1 MLTTFAEEFRRFN
14 ILFDRLVNETNLW
27 IARTPPDR
35 LEWLP
40 VDNGN
45 VRFGDRVS
53 HVTIKSLYIH
63 MAVAEHLSIRRL
75 RDCAPGELL
84 PLPRDPELT
93 SRLANGDFLAEGMQL
108 RVENMR
114 TLRSFDDAVLGKTV
128 RFAGDQTTWS
138 VMGFLW
144 GLFGHRAY
152 HLGNIDIYVRQA
164 DTPAPDF
171 YSFNPKQMA

>member
-1 MLTTFAEEFRRFN
+1 
-14 ILFDRLVNETNLW
+14 
-27 IARTPPDR
+27 
-35 LEWLP
+35 
-40 VDNGN
+40 
-45 VRFGDRVS
+45 
-53 HVTIKSLYIH
+53 
-63 MAVAEHLSIRRL
+63 
-75 RDCAPGELL
+75 
-84 PLPRDPELT
+84 
-93 SRLANGDFLAEGMQL
+93 
-108 RVENMR
+108 
-114 TLRSFDDAVLGKTV
+114 V